1 VSFTGLTL
9 AIGVATWL
17 WSPIKFQGDMGL
29 MLTFMFVMN
38 MFGALILLPA
48 LVRLLIPTKQYQQH
62 KVDEGRL
69 KLESGE
75 AVH

>member
-1 VSFTGLTL
+1 
-9 AIGVATWL
+9 
-17 WSPIKFQGDMGL
+17 

-48 LVRLLIPTKQYQQH
+48 LAHFLLPIDKYRKH
-62 KVDEGRL
+62 EVDSERL

-75 AVH
+75 AVA